1 MHLFYYLYM
10 DAGLTPSLIIKV
22 MKLKA
27 FLQLQKSEIQSPF
40 PIDSLSSIETLNLL
54 GTDTIITGT
63 GTTGDTTILTSGIN
77 TITGTYMD
85 NGITI
90 TTAIILFISLVV
102 SLVLD
107 RKLNLNQDLNQDLD
121 QSSQENQENQDH

>member
-1 MHLFYYLYM
+1 
-10 DAGLTPSLIIKV
+10 

-27 FLQLQKSEIQSPF
+27 YLPLQKLEILLVS
-40 PIDSLSSIETLNLL
+40 PIDSLSNIEILNLL
-54 GTDTIITGT
+54 GTDIITTGT

-77 TITGTYMD
+77 TIAGTYMD

-107 RKLNLNQDLNQDLD
+107 RKSNLNQDLD
-121 QSSQENQENQDH
+121 QDQTSQENQENQDH

>member
-1 MHLFYYLYM
+1 MHLLYYLYM
-10 DAGLTPSLIIKV
+10 DAGLTPSLTIKV

-27 FLQLQKSEIQSPF
+27 FLLLPKLEIRSLYPT
-40 PIDSLSSIETLNLL
+40 DSLSNIETLNLL
-54 GTDTIITGT
+54 GTDIITTGT

-77 TITGTYMD
+77 TIAGTYMD

-107 RKLNLNQDLNQDLD
+107 RKSNLNQDLD
-121 QSSQENQENQDH
+121 QDQTSQENQENQDH

>member
-63 GTTGDTTILTSGIN
+63 GTTGDTTILTSGTN
-77 TITGTYMD
+77 TITGITM
-85 NGITI
+85 NTGINI
-90 TTAIILFISLVV
+90 GFIIIGILFLIAR
-102 SLVLD
+102 VLD
-107 RKLNLNQDLNQDLD
+107 RRLNQNLDLGQGLDQMNQDQEYQTD
-121 QSSQENQENQDH
+121 QE